1 MLAQEKEEEDNI
13 MQEEEEEEDNIMQEE
28 LSVEDNCFE
37 KYSETKYLGHC
48 KFYIEVIITTHV
60 FFSYE
65 LVNNFSFRVSFLQV
79 SACWE

>member
-1 MLAQEKEEEDNI
+1 MLAQ
-13 MQEEEEEEDNIMQEE
+13 EEEEDNIMLEE
-28 LSVEDNCFE
+28 EEEEEETQLNVEDNCFE

-48 KFYIEVIITTHV
+48 KFYIEVIITTQV
-60 FFSYE
+60 SFSYK